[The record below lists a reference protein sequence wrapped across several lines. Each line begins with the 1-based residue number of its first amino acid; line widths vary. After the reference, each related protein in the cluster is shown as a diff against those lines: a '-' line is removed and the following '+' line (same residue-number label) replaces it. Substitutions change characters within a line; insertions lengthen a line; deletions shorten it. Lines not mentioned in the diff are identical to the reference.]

1 MEVLFVRLPKSR
13 RKLLSRRLFKKS
25 GESTNFSRSFTGVP
39 FRNLAEIPRL
49 TPDAK
54 KMILGNAAVGA
65 FDRDRVDKEV
75 LERGHPLFWGEWK
88 PVTLYSTLM
97 HDFQI
102 ADVVDLTPGSGAACL
117 ASLYSK
123 VLYTGIACN
132 AKHEEWLRHLL
143 RRLFVAMVMTNDV
156 VADAGLVQNV
166 TTYLNYS
173 PEVAKCMLPKFAAA
187 FGDSFTGVDDSD
199 GE

>member
-1 MEVLFVRLPKSR
+1 MAGPDDFVELWVIYDQETSMGKDVRNPKRKLPWSSQNMEVLFVKLPKSR
-13 RKLLSRRLFKKS
+13 RKLVSRGLFNKC

-88 PVTLYSTLM
+88 PVTFYSTLLQ
-97 HDFQI
+97 DF
-102 ADVVDLTPGSGAACL
+102 
-117 ASLYSK
+117 
-123 VLYTGIACN
+123 
-132 AKHEEWLRHLL
+132 
-143 RRLFVAMVMTNDV
+143 
-156 VADAGLVQNV
+156 
-166 TTYLNYS
+166 
-173 PEVAKCMLPKFAAA
+173 
-187 FGDSFTGVDDSD
+187 
-199 GE
+199 